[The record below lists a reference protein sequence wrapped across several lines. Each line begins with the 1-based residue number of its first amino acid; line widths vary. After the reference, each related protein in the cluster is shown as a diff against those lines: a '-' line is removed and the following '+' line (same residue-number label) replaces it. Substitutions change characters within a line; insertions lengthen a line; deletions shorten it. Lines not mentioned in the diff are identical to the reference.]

1 MPTYEYACDACDHQF
16 EHFQSITASPIRTC
30 PECKKRKVRRLISGG
45 SGFLFKGSGF
55 YTTDYRSESYKQ
67 AAKKDKEGSSK
78 KDGDSGKKDGDSS
91 KKDSS
96 KKESKSKTNST
107 TSS

>member
-1 MPTYEYACDACDHQF
+1 MPTYEYACEACDHQF

-67 AAKKDKEGSSK
+67 AAKKDKEGGGK
-78 KDGDSGKKDGDSS
+78 KDSDSGKKD
-91 KKDSS
+91 
-96 KKESKSKTNST
+96 KKESKTKTEST

>member
-1 MPTYEYACDACDHQF
+1 MPTYEYACEACDHQF

-55 YTTDYRSESYKQ
+55 YTTDYRSENYKK
-67 AAKKDKEGSSK
+67 AAKKDKEGGSKEGGSK
-78 KDGDSGKKDGDSS
+78 KDG
-91 KKDSS
+91 DSS
-96 KKESKSKTNST
+96 KKESKSKDKAK
-107 TSS
+107 TSE

>member
-1 MPTYEYACDACDHQF
+1 MPTYEYACEACDHQF

-55 YTTDYRSESYKQ
+55 YTTDYRSENYKK
-67 AAKKDKEGSSK
+67 AAKKDKEGGSKEGGSKEGGSK
-78 KDGDSGKKDGDSS
+78 KDG
-91 KKDSS
+91 DSS
-96 KKESKSKTNST
+96 KKESKSKDKAK
-107 TSS
+107 TSE

>member
-78 KDGDSGKKDGDSS
+78 KDGDSSKKDSS